1 MPKLLD
7 KKWLISVSEDA
18 ESEKLVKK
26 LCEEQIKLHNDNIF
40 NTSKETLEFHLCGVR
55 FASERCGAV
64 CTLEVF
70 EEIFKCSNHFKK
82 VQEFFS
88 GNGWVLDVGANHGFF
103 TLFLKKHFPEVGVL
117 AIEPNPHV
125 FDLLIKNISLNGYL
139 DVKCLNL
146 AAGDSSKIIHLPVSR
161 YVHSLS
167 GVLLTEK
174 PRSWLDSKYF
184 GSITVRQKDVDS
196 IIQEASI
203 PFPEWIKIDV
213 EGMEDRVLDGAALA
227 LQEAQILGIERHR
240 ITDRKLIINRI
251 NKLNFSLCHES
262 DPALS
267 KYYDDLLFVR
277 DSKLVKAN

>member
-18 ESEKLVKK
+18 ESEKLVEKF
-26 LCEEQIKLHNDNIF
+26 CDEQIKLLDHNIF
-40 NTSKETLEFHLCGVR
+40 NTSKEILEFHLCGVR

-70 EEIFKCSNHFKK
+70 EEIFKCNNHFKK
-82 VQEFFS
+82 VQDFFS

-103 TLFLKKHFPEVGVL
+103 TLFLKKHFPNVGVL

-125 FDLLIKNISLNGYL
+125 FDLLTKNISLNGYL

-184 GSITVRQKDVDS
+184 ESISVRQKDVDS
-196 IIQEASI
+196 IIQDASI

-213 EGMEDRVLDGAALA
+213 EGMEDRVLNGAASA
-227 LQEAQILGIERHR
+227 LREAQIIGIERHR
-240 ITDRKLIINRI
+240 IADRKKIICR
-251 NKLNFSLCHES
+251 LAEMNFSLLYES
-262 DPALS
+262 DPELS
-267 KYYDDLLFVR
+267 KYYDDLIFMR
-277 DSKLVKAN
+277 DPHPIES